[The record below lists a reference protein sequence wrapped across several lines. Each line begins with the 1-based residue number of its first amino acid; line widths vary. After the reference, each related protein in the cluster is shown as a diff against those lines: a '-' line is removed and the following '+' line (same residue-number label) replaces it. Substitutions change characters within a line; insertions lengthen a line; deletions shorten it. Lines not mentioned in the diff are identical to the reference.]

1 MTGALMSR
9 LFPLPA
15 LRRKRRRFR
24 MIGRETTASLFL
36 MAARKSAKRG
46 KAPKAKSKIKKPAKV
61 AKGAKAKKPAPK
73 KKAAPQKRPVAK
85 KKPAAAKKYPAVK
98 LPDLPEIEG
107 YVRSLPPPVVPIV
120 NKLRQV
126 VRDAAPEA
134 RELLDPNGPAYDANG
149 LFARIEASDRE
160 VLVTFLRGA
169 QLDAPAGTLAG
180 DGDARAISVG
190 SLDDLKEH
198 VLQALVR
205 QAVMLNVK
213 EPSSG
218 AV

>member
-1 MTGALMSR
+1 
-9 LFPLPA
+9 
-15 LRRKRRRFR
+15 
-24 MIGRETTASLFL
+24 

-46 KAPKAKSKIKKPAKV
+46 KTPKAKSKIKKPSKAAKV
-61 AKGAKAKKPAPK
+61 SKAKKPAPK
-73 KKAAPQKRPVAK
+73 KKAAAKPAK
-85 KKPAAAKKYPAVK
+85 KVAPKKAAPKKVAPAKKAVAPKAAAPKTYPPVK
-98 LPDLPEIEG
+98 LPELPEIEG

-149 LFARIEASDRE
+149 LFARIEASDRA

-169 QLDAPAGTLAG
+169 QLEAPEGTLAG
-180 DGDARAISVG
+180 DGDSRAVSVA
-190 SLDDLKEH
+190 SLDDLKEN

-213 EPSSG
+213 DPSSG

>member
-1 MTGALMSR
+1 
-9 LFPLPA
+9 
-15 LRRKRRRFR
+15 
-24 MIGRETTASLFL
+24 

-46 KAPKAKSKIKKPAKV
+46 KTPKAKSKSKKPSKV
-61 AKGAKAKKPAPK
+61 AKVSKAKKPAPK
-73 KKAAPQKRPVAK
+73 KKVAAKPAKKAAPK
-85 KKPAAAKKYPAVK
+85 KAPAAKKAEAPKKTYPPVK
-98 LPDLPEIEG
+98 LPELPEIEG

-149 LFARIEASDRE
+149 LFARIEASDRA

-169 QLDAPAGTLAG
+169 QLDAPEGTLAG
-180 DGDARAISVG
+180 DGDSRAISVG

-205 QAVMLNVK
+205 QAVMLNVQDRT
-213 EPSSG
+213 SG

>member
-1 MTGALMSR
+1 
-9 LFPLPA
+9 
-15 LRRKRRRFR
+15 
-24 MIGRETTASLFL
+24 MIDRETTASLFL
-36 MAARKSAKRG
+36 MAARKNAKRG
-46 KAPKAKSKIKKPAKV
+46 KTPKAKSKIKKPVKV
-61 AKGAKAKKPAPK
+61 AKASKAKKPAPK
-73 KKAAPQKRPVAK
+73 KKAAPKPVKKAAPKKAAPAK
-85 KKPAAAKKYPAVK
+85 KAAAPKTYPPVK
-98 LPDLPEIEG
+98 LPELPEIEG

-169 QLDAPAGTLAG
+169 QLEAPEGTLAG
-180 DGDARAISVG
+180 DGDSRAISVA
-190 SLDDLKEH
+190 SLDDLKEN

-205 QAVMLNVK
+205 QAVMLNVQD
-213 EPSSG
+213 PSSG

>member
-1 MTGALMSR
+1 
-9 LFPLPA
+9 
-15 LRRKRRRFR
+15 
-24 MIGRETTASLFL
+24 

-46 KAPKAKSKIKKPAKV
+46 KTPKAKSKIKSKV
-61 AKGAKAKKPAPK
+61 AKVSKAKKLAPK
-73 KKAAPQKRPVAK
+73 KKVAAKPAK
-85 KKPAAAKKYPAVK
+85 KKGAPKKVLAAKKPAAAKKTYPPVT
-98 LPDLPEIEG
+98 LPELPEIEG

-120 NKLRQV
+120 NKLRQL

-149 LFARIEASDRE
+149 LFARIEASDRA

-169 QLDAPAGTLAG
+169 QLEAPEGTLAG
-180 DGDARAISVG
+180 DGDSRAITVG
-190 SLDDLKEH
+190 SLGDLKEH

-205 QAVMLNVK
+205 QAVMLNVQD
-213 EPSSG
+213 PSSG

>member
-1 MTGALMSR
+1 
-9 LFPLPA
+9 
-15 LRRKRRRFR
+15 
-24 MIGRETTASLFL
+24 

-46 KAPKAKSKIKKPAKV
+46 KAPKAKSKLKTSKV
-61 AKGAKAKKPAPK
+61 AKVSKAKKPAPK
-73 KKAAPQKRPVAK
+73 KKAPTRKAAPKKAAVAVA
-85 KKPAAAKKYPAVK
+85 KKPAAKKVYPPVT
-98 LPDLPEIEG
+98 LPQLPEIEG

-120 NKLRQV
+120 NKLRQL

-149 LFARIEASDRE
+149 LFARIEASDRA

-169 QLDAPAGTLAG
+169 QLDAPEGTLAG
-180 DGDARAISVG
+180 DGDSRAIAVG
-190 SLDDLKEH
+190 SLADLKEH

-205 QAVMLNVK
+205 QAVLLNVK
-213 EPSSG
+213 DPSSG

>member
-1 MTGALMSR
+1 
-9 LFPLPA
+9 
-15 LRRKRRRFR
+15 
-24 MIGRETTASLFL
+24 

-46 KAPKAKSKIKKPAKV
+46 KTPKAKSKIKKSAKV
-61 AKGAKAKKPAPK
+61 AKVSKAKKPAPK
-73 KKAAPQKRPVAK
+73 KKAVAK
-85 KKPAAAKKYPAVK
+85 PAKKAAPKKAAPKKAAPAKKAAAPKTYPPVK
-98 LPDLPEIEG
+98 LPELPEIEG

-149 LFARIEASDRE
+149 LFARIEASDRA

-169 QLDAPAGTLAG
+169 QLEAPEGTLAG
-180 DGDARAISVG
+180 DGDSRAISVA
-190 SLDDLKEH
+190 SLDDLKEN

-205 QAVMLNVK
+205 QAVMLNVQD
-213 EPSSG
+213 PSSG

>member
-1 MTGALMSR
+1 
-9 LFPLPA
+9 
-15 LRRKRRRFR
+15 
-24 MIGRETTASLFL
+24 MIDRETTASLFL

-46 KAPKAKSKIKKPAKV
+46 KTPKAKSKIKKPSKV
-61 AKGAKAKKPAPK
+61 AKASKAKKPAPK
-73 KKAAPQKRPVAK
+73 KAAKPAKKAAPSKPAPKKTGPAK
-85 KKPAAAKKYPAVK
+85 KAASPKTYPPVK
-98 LPDLPEIEG
+98 LPELPEIEG

-169 QLDAPAGTLAG
+169 QLEAPEGTLAG
-180 DGDARAISVG
+180 DGDSRAVSVA
-190 SLDDLKEH
+190 SLDDLKES

-205 QAVMLNVK
+205 QAVMLNVQDS
-213 EPSSG
+213 SSG

>member
-1 MTGALMSR
+1 
-9 LFPLPA
+9 
-15 LRRKRRRFR
+15 
-24 MIGRETTASLFL
+24 

-46 KAPKAKSKIKKPAKV
+46 KSPKAKSKIKKPSKAAKV
-61 AKGAKAKKPAPK
+61 SKVKKPAPK
-73 KKAAPQKRPVAK
+73 KKVAPKPAKKAATKKAAPK
-85 KKPAAAKKYPAVK
+85 KAPPKKTYPAVT
-98 LPDLPEIEG
+98 LPVLPEIEG

-149 LFARIEASDRE
+149 LFARIEASDRA

-169 QLDAPAGTLAG
+169 QLEAPEGTLAG
-180 DGDARAISVG
+180 DGDSRAITVG
-190 SLDDLKEH
+190 SLDDLKEN

-213 EPSSG
+213 DPSSG

>member
-1 MTGALMSR
+1 
-9 LFPLPA
+9 
-15 LRRKRRRFR
+15 
-24 MIGRETTASLFL
+24 MIDRETTASLFL
-36 MAARKSAKRG
+36 MAARKNAKRG
-46 KAPKAKSKIKKPAKV
+46 KTPKAKSKIKKPVKV
-61 AKGAKAKKPAPK
+61 AKASKAKKPAPK
-73 KKAAPQKRPVAK
+73 KKAAPKPVK
-85 KKPAAAKKYPAVK
+85 KAAAKKAAPAKKAAAPKTYPPVK
-98 LPDLPEIEG
+98 LPELPEIEG

-169 QLDAPAGTLAG
+169 QLEAPEGTLAG
-180 DGDARAISVG
+180 DGDSRAISVA
-190 SLDDLKEH
+190 SLDDLKEN

-205 QAVMLNVK
+205 QAVMLNVQD
-213 EPSSG
+213 PSSG

>member
-1 MTGALMSR
+1 
-9 LFPLPA
+9 
-15 LRRKRRRFR
+15 
-24 MIGRETTASLFL
+24 
-36 MAARKSAKRG
+36 MAARKNAKRG
-46 KAPKAKSKIKKPAKV
+46 KTPKAKSKIKKPVKV
-61 AKGAKAKKPAPK
+61 AKASKAKKPAPK
-73 KKAAPQKRPVAK
+73 KKAAPKPVK
-85 KKPAAAKKYPAVK
+85 KAAAKKAAPAKKAAAPKTYPPVK
-98 LPDLPEIEG
+98 LPELPEIEG

-169 QLDAPAGTLAG
+169 QLEAPEGTLAG
-180 DGDARAISVG
+180 DGDSRAISVA
-190 SLDDLKEH
+190 SLDDLKEN

-205 QAVMLNVK
+205 QAVMLNVQD
-213 EPSSG
+213 PSSG